1 MDIVYLK
8 LPQETEVVNRKIL
21 LEDVAE
27 IHCEDNSVAKRVG
40 SCVIYTA
47 KGDRNEKIVFS
58 IMKIIKQLQKECP
71 GVQIENIGESDFI
84 VDYKIPQSP
93 KKALEYA
100 KLVLVS
106 LIIFFGAAFTIMTF
120 NADVGVADVFNNL
133 YKLVTGHKKSGGNI
147 MEVAYSIGLLVGILG
162 FYNHFRGSKW
172 ENDPTPIHIEMRNY
186 EEEMNKAI
194 IKNADRENDTKK

>member
-21 LEDVAE
+21 LGDVAE
-27 IHCEDNSVAKRVG
+27 IHCENGSITKRVS
-40 SCVIYTA
+40 SCIIYTA
-47 KGDRNEKIVFS
+47 KGDRNEKIIFS
-58 IMKIIKQLQKECP
+58 VMKIIKQLQKECP
-71 GVQIENIGESDFI
+71 GVQIDNVGETDFI
-84 VDYKIPQSP
+84 VDYKIPQTT
-93 KKALEYA
+93 KKGMEYA

-133 YKLVTGHKKSGGNI
+133 YKLITGHKKTNGNI
-147 MEVAYSIGLLVGILG
+147 MEVAYSIGLFVGILG
-162 FYNHFRGSKW
+162 FYNHFKGSKLTS
-172 ENDPTPIHIEMRNY
+172 DPTPIHIEMRNY

-194 IKNADRENDTKK
+194 IKNADRQNETKK